1 MLIILNAV
9 DIVHS
14 AVCYKY
20 FDPKESYIRLP
31 SASTEP
37 PPPHSPLKTLMKHGQ
52 DALNSILY
60 VEGCTL
66 AVKAPSKSLLTCGWT
81 CSPANQCIVA
91 CSKSKETNS
100 IQILVSGSYKMFTD
114 GYFNKEA
121 NSKLFD
127 VLLKALL
134 ENTPFGFKEED
145 VGGYYNVSNIALVS
159 SMPRSCL
166 DEQEEIEEDKTAYF
180 NTDLLKLDG
189 RLTGSVINLYKVI
202 RFCNYYI

>member
-1 MLIILNAV
+1 
-9 DIVHS
+9 
-14 AVCYKY
+14 
-20 FDPKESYIRLP
+20 
-31 SASTEP
+31 
-37 PPPHSPLKTLMKHGQ
+37 
-52 DALNSILY
+52 
-60 VEGCTL
+60 
-66 AVKAPSKSLLTCGWT
+66 
-81 CSPANQCIVA
+81 
-91 CSKSKETNS
+91 
-100 IQILVSGSYKMFTD
+100 MFTD
-114 GYFNKEA
+114 RYFNKED